1 MTLGKLF
8 QNFKLIGICMRSLL
22 PAKVKPTV
30 ADPKKSPKAKG
41 KAKSAPKGKSRGK
54 GAQVEDSSPGKKR
67 PSTADKSSASKKAKR

>member
-41 KAKSAPKGKSRGK
+41 KAKSAAKAKSRGK
-54 GAQVEDSSPGKKR
+54 VEDSSPGKK
-67 PSTADKSSASKKAKR
+67 TAINSRQEQCL